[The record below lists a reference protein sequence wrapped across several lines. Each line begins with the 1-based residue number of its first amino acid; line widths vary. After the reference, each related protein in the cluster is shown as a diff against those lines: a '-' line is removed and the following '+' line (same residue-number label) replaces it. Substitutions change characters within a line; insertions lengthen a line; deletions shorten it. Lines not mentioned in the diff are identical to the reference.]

1 MTSGSGYLVYLVYEA
16 LELIAVQWT

>member
-1 MTSGSGYLVYLVYEA
+1 MTSGSGYLVCLVYEA

>member
-1 MTSGSGYLVYLVYEA
+1 MTTGSGYLVYLVYEA